1 MSDKICFG
9 HRFFLLDVC
18 RRTYILEFTMA
29 FFKHQIDNMKMLRPH
44 AKWGILYPWEKLGR
58 KEAHQ
63 MNYIAFDCHKRYTFA
78 SVENE
83 SGKVLQE
90 SRIEHQRG
98 AITEFLKQCQPGS
111 PVAIETVGNWYWIVD
126 EVEAAGM
133 SPRLVHA
140 RKAKLMLAMV
150 NKTDK
155 LDCHGLNRL
164 QRIGTLPSV
173 WIPPGELRDMR
184 DLPRTRMVLS
194 RQRTRLKNRI
204 HATLA
209 KYGLS
214 VEGVSDAFGKRG
226 REQIQQKLVYTPPHT
241 RFGIEQLFA
250 QLELIEQ
257 QIELFENRMRNI
269 FTSCRELELLQTL
282 PGVGFILAT
291 VILLEIG
298 DIDRFPSAPQLAA
311 YVGTTPRVY
320 SSGDKTRY
328 GKVRPD
334 VNRYLKWAY
343 IEAGNAVCRTQ
354 RFHLYAHTTQLYMR
368 IRQRK
373 GHQKAVGAVA
383 RHLAEATYW
392 ILKKGEPY
400 QDPSQ
405 KQGFVHG
412 GVSAVVR

>member
-1 MSDKICFG
+1 
-9 HRFFLLDVC
+9 
-18 RRTYILEFTMA
+18 
-29 FFKHQIDNMKMLRPH
+29 ML
-44 AKWGILYPWEKLGR
+44 
-58 KEAHQ
+58 
-63 MNYIAFDCHKRYTFA
+63 
-78 SVENE
+78 
-83 SGKVLQE
+83 
-90 SRIEHQRG
+90 
-98 AITEFLKQCQPGS
+98 
-111 PVAIETVGNWYWIVD
+111 
-126 EVEAAGM
+126 
-133 SPRLVHA
+133 PRLVHA
-140 RKAKLMLAMV
+140 RKAKFMLAMV

-164 QRIGTLPSV
+164 QRTGTLPAV
-173 WIPPGELRDMR
+173 WIPPRELRDMR

-214 VEGVSDAFGKRG
+214 VEGASDAFGKRG
-226 REQIQQKLVYTPPHT
+226 REQIKQKLAYTPPHT
-241 RFGIEQLFA
+241 RFGIEQHFA

-257 QIELFENRMRNI
+257 QIELFEKRMQDS
-269 FTSCRELELLQTL
+269 FASCQEMELLQTL

-298 DIDRFPSAPQLAA
+298 DIDRFPTAPQLAA
-311 YVGTTPRVY
+311 YSGATPRVH

-343 IEAGNAVCRTQ
+343 MEAGNAVCRTQ
-354 RFHLYAHTTQLYMR
+354 RFHVYSHATQLYLR

-392 ILKKGEPY
+392 ILKKGEGYCEPT
-400 QDPSQ
+400 
-405 KQGFVHG
+405 
-412 GVSAVVR
+412 